1 MPIRCGR
8 GAQWRRVFQII
19 AVALAGLVAMNGT
32 ALAQSA
38 PAVPAVKIDSDGT
51 VHVPAHAV
59 PMSSMLSPE
68 GKAYVTEHLLNM
80 QRPQMLVQEN
90 GVPALLVG
98 YLKRQK
104 ELFSVERRD
113 VTINGVHAYEYT
125 PKAGISP
132 ANRERVLINL
142 HGGGFMGC
150 WPACAELESIPVA
163 AQGRIRVLALDYRQ
177 GPKHHFPAASEDVAS
192 VYREL
197 LKTYRPQNIGLYGCS
212 AGGMLTGMAVA
223 WFQKHDL
230 PRPGAAAL
238 LCAGMTLAPNGFG
251 GDAAYTTA
259 AIGESRAPPPLPKS
273 DAPASAGLPYFAGVS
288 ITDPLAA
295 PASSPE
301 VLAKFPPTLIV
312 TGTRAFELS
321 SAVHTH
327 ALLVKAGAEADL
339 HVWEGMF
346 HGFFYNVDV
355 PESRDC
361 YDVIVKF
368 FDRHLGKG

>member
-1 MPIRCGR
+1 
-8 GAQWRRVFQII
+8 
-19 AVALAGLVAMNGT
+19 
-32 ALAQSA
+32 
-38 PAVPAVKIDSDGT
+38 
-51 VHVPAHAV
+51 
-59 PMSSMLSPE
+59 
-68 GKAYVTEHLLNM
+68 
-80 QRPQMLVQEN
+80 
-90 GVPALLVG
+90 
-98 YLKRQK
+98 
-104 ELFSVERRD
+104 
-113 VTINGVHAYEYT
+113 
-125 PKAGISP
+125 
-132 ANRERVLINL
+132 
-142 HGGGFMGC
+142 
-150 WPACAELESIPVA
+150 
-163 AQGRIRVLALDYRQ
+163 
-177 GPKHHFPAASEDVAS
+177 
-192 VYREL
+192 
-197 LKTYRPQNIGLYGCS
+197 
-212 AGGMLTGMAVA
+212 
-223 WFQKHDL
+223 
-230 PRPGAAAL
+230 
-238 LCAGMTLAPNGFG
+238 MTLAPNGFG